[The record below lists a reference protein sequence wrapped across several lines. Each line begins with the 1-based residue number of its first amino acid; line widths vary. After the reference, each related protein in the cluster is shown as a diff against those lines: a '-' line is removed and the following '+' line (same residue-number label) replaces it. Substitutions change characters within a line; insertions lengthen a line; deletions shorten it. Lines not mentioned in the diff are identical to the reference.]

1 LFRDLIGGNMITIIS
16 SIIIFLLVIL
26 IHEFGHFIVAKMN
39 GVSVLEFSIGM
50 GPKLFQRESNGTLYS
65 LRVLPVGGY
74 CQLEGEDEENDS
86 PNSLNNQSPLVRLK
100 VILAGAIMN
109 FILAFILLILLMS
122 VSRVSTEVSGV
133 IKDSPAYS
141 SGIQTGDQIVSINGE
156 NVSDGEE
163 LLKSIKESKGDLNI
177 GVIRDSQSKNIKVT
191 PRLENNI
198 RKIGVNFQEEY
209 NIKNFSIVKGFKKG
223 LITFLNLTGMLY
235 KFLGMLITG
244 QLGLGGVSGPV
255 GVVKEIGN
263 AAKTGVANL
272 IFLLAYINI
281 NLGVFNLL
289 PIPALDGGRA
299 IFILIEMIFGKK
311 ISQEKEG
318 YIHMVG
324 LILLLALIAIVTI
337 KDVIKLF

>member
-1 LFRDLIGGNMITIIS
+1 MITIIS

-122 VSRVSTEVSGV
+122 VSRVSTEVSDV
-133 IKDSPAYS
+133 IKNSPAYS

-156 NVSDGEE
+156 NVSDGEK
-163 LLKSIKESKGDLNI
+163 LLQGIKESQGDLDI

-191 PRLENNI
+191 PRLENNV

-209 NIKNFSIVKGFKKG
+209 DIKNFSLIKGFKKG
-223 LITFLNLTGMLY
+223 VITFLNLTGMLY

>member
-1 LFRDLIGGNMITIIS
+1 MITIIS

-50 GPKLFQRESNGTLYS
+50 GPKLFQKESNGTLYS
-65 LRVLPVGGY
+65 LRLLPVGGY

-86 PNSLNNQSPLVRLK
+86 PNSLNNQSPFVRLK

-122 VSRVSTEVSGV
+122 VSRVSTEVSDV
-133 IKDSPAYS
+133 IKNSPAYS
-141 SGIQTGDQIVSINGE
+141 SGIQTGDKIISINGE

-163 LLKSIKESKGDLNI
+163 LLKSIKESQGDLNI

>member
-1 LFRDLIGGNMITIIS
+1 MITIIS

-163 LLKSIKESKGDLNI
+163 LLKSIKESKGELNI

-324 LILLLALIAIVTI
+324 LILLLALIAVVTI

>member
-1 LFRDLIGGNMITIIS
+1 MITIIS

-65 LRVLPVGGY
+65 LRMLPVGGY

-163 LLKSIKESKGDLNI
+163 LLKSIKESQGDLNI
-177 GVIRDSQSKNIKVT
+177 RVIRDSQSKNIKVT

>member
-1 LFRDLIGGNMITIIS
+1 MITIIS

-26 IHEFGHFIVAKMN
+26 IHEFGHFIVAKRN

-141 SGIQTGDQIVSINGE
+141 SGLQTGDQIVSINGE
-156 NVSDGEE
+156 NVRDGEE
-163 LLKSIKESKGDLNI
+163 LLKRIKESQGDLNI
-177 GVIRDSQSKNIKVT
+177 GVIRDSQSKNIKIT
-191 PRLENNI
+191 PRLENNV

-209 NIKNFSIVKGFKKG
+209 DIKNFSLIKGFKKG
-223 LITFLNLTGMLY
+223 VITFLNLTGMLY

-244 QLGLGGVSGPV
+244 QLGLGGFSGPV

-324 LILLLALIAIVTI
+324 LILLLALIAVVTI

>member
-1 LFRDLIGGNMITIIS
+1 MITIIS

-163 LLKSIKESKGDLNI
+163 LLKSIKESQGDLNI

-318 YIHMVG
+318 YMHMVG
-324 LILLLALIAIVTI
+324 LLLLLALIAIVTI

>member
-1 LFRDLIGGNMITIIS
+1 MITIIS

-122 VSRVSTEVSGV
+122 VSRVSTEVSDV
-133 IKDSPAYS
+133 IKNSPAYS

-156 NVSDGEE
+156 NVSDGEK
-163 LLKSIKESKGDLNI
+163 LLQGIKESQGDLDI

-191 PRLENNI
+191 PRLENNV

-209 NIKNFSIVKGFKKG
+209 DIKNFSLIKGFKKG
-223 LITFLNLTGMLY
+223 VITFLNLTGMLY

-263 AAKTGVANL
+263 AANTGVANL

>member
-1 LFRDLIGGNMITIIS
+1 MITIIS

-39 GVSVLEFSIGM
+39 GVSVLEFSVGM
-50 GPKLFQRESNGTLYS
+50 GPKLFQKESNGTLYS
-65 LRVLPVGGY
+65 LRLLPVGGY

-86 PNSLNNQSPLVRLK
+86 PNSLNNQSPFVRLK

-133 IKDSPAYS
+133 LEDSPAYS
-141 SGIQTGDQIVSINGE
+141 SGIQTGDKIVSINGK
-156 NVSDGEE
+156 NINDGEE
-163 LLKSIKESKGDLNI
+163 LLNNIKESQGDLDI

-191 PRLENNI
+191 PRLENNV

-209 NIKNFSIVKGFKKG
+209 DIKNFSLIKGFKKG
-223 LITFLNLTGMLY
+223 VITFLNLTGMLY

-324 LILLLALIAIVTI
+324 LILLLALIAVVTI

>member
-1 LFRDLIGGNMITIIS
+1 MITIIS

-26 IHEFGHFIVAKMN
+26 IHEFGHFIVAKRN

-122 VSRVSTEVSGV
+122 VSRVSTEISGV
-133 IKDSPAYS
+133 IKNSPAYS
-141 SGIQTGDQIVSINGE
+141 SGLQTGDQIVSVNGE
-156 NVSDGEE
+156 NVRDGEE
-163 LLKSIKESKGDLNI
+163 LLKRIKESQGDLNI

-244 QLGLGGVSGPV
+244 QLGLGGLSGPV

-263 AAKTGVANL
+263 AAKTGVSNL
-272 IFLLAYINI
+272 IFLLAYFNI

-311 ISQEKEG
+311 ISEEKEG

>member
-1 LFRDLIGGNMITIIS
+1 MITIIS

-50 GPKLFQRESNGTLYS
+50 GPKLFQKESNGTLYS
-65 LRVLPVGGY
+65 LRLLPVGGY

-86 PNSLNNQSPLVRLK
+86 PNSLNNQSPFVRLK

-133 IKDSPAYS
+133 LEDSPAYS
-141 SGIQTGDQIVSINGE
+141 SGIQTGDKIVSINGK

-163 LLKSIKESKGDLNI
+163 LLQGIKESQGDLDI
-177 GVIRDSQSKNIKVT
+177 GVIRDSRSKNIKVT
-191 PRLENNI
+191 PRLENNV

-209 NIKNFSIVKGFKKG
+209 NIKNFSIIKGFKKG
-223 LITFLNLTGMLY
+223 VITFLNLTGMLY

-324 LILLLALIAIVTI
+324 LILLLALIAVVTI

>member
-1 LFRDLIGGNMITIIS
+1 MITIIS

-50 GPKLFQRESNGTLYS
+50 GPKIFQKESNGTLYS
-65 LRVLPVGGY
+65 LRLLPVGGY

-86 PNSLNNQSPLVRLK
+86 PNSLNNQSPFVRLK

-133 IKDSPAYS
+133 LENSPAYS
-141 SGIQTGDQIVSINGE
+141 SGIQAGDKIVSINGQMLE
-156 NVSDGEE
+156 DGEQVLE
-163 LLKSIKESKGDLNI
+163 SIKKSKGDLDIVLLRNEK
-177 GVIRDSQSKNIKVT
+177 SKNIKVT
-191 PRLENNI
+191 PRLENNN

-209 NIKNFSIVKGFKKG
+209 NIKNFNIIEGFKKG
-223 LITFLNLTGMLY
+223 IATFLNLTGMLY

-244 QLGLGGVSGPV
+244 KLGLGGVSGPV

-324 LILLLALIAIVTI
+324 LILLLGLIAIVTI

>member
-1 LFRDLIGGNMITIIS
+1 MITIIS

-50 GPKLFQRESNGTLYS
+50 GPKLFQRKSNGTLYS

-163 LLKSIKESKGDLNI
+163 LLKSIKESQGDLNI

>member
-1 LFRDLIGGNMITIIS
+1 MITIIS

-50 GPKLFQRESNGTLYS
+50 GPKLFQKESNGTLYS

-86 PNSLNNQSPLVRLK
+86 PNSLNNQSPLIRLK

-122 VSRVSTEVSGV
+122 VSRVSTEISGV

-141 SGIQTGDQIVSINGE
+141 SGIQTGDKIVSINGK
-156 NVSDGEE
+156 NINDGEE
-163 LLKSIKESKGDLNI
+163 LLENIKESQGDLNI
-177 GVIRDSQSKNIKVT
+177 RVIRDSQSKNIKVT
-191 PRLENNI
+191 PRLENNV

-209 NIKNFSIVKGFKKG
+209 NIKNFSLIKGFKKG
-223 LITFLNLTGMLY
+223 VITFLNLTGMLY

-324 LILLLALIAIVTI
+324 LIMLLALIAIVTI

>member
-1 LFRDLIGGNMITIIS
+1 MITIIS

-26 IHEFGHFIVAKMN
+26 IHEFGHFIVAKRN

-65 LRVLPVGGY
+65 LRVIPVGGY

-122 VSRVSTEVSGV
+122 VSRVSTEISGV

-141 SGIQTGDQIVSINGE
+141 SGLQTGDQIVSINGE

-163 LLKSIKESKGDLNI
+163 LLKSIKESQGDLNI

-263 AAKTGVANL
+263 AAKTGVSNL
-272 IFLLAYINI
+272 IFILAYFNI

-311 ISQEKEG
+311 ISEEKEG

>member
-1 LFRDLIGGNMITIIS
+1 MITIIS

-50 GPKLFQRESNGTLYS
+50 GPKLFQKESNGTLYS
-65 LRVLPVGGY
+65 LRLLPVGGY

-109 FILAFILLILLMS
+109 FLLAFILLILLMS

-141 SGIQTGDQIVSINGE
+141 SGLQTGDQIVSINGE
-156 NVSDGEE
+156 NVRDGEE
-163 LLKSIKESKGDLNI
+163 LLKRIKESQGDLNI
-177 GVIRDSQSKNIKVT
+177 GVIRDSQSKNIKIT
-191 PRLENNI
+191 PRLENNV

-209 NIKNFSIVKGFKKG
+209 DIKNFSLIKGFKKG
-223 LITFLNLTGMLY
+223 VITFLNLTGMLY

-324 LILLLALIAIVTI
+324 LILLLALIAVVTI

>member
-1 LFRDLIGGNMITIIS
+1 MITIIS

-50 GPKLFQRESNGTLYS
+50 GPKLSQRESNGTLYS

-163 LLKSIKESKGDLNI
+163 LLKSIKESQGDLNI

>member
-1 LFRDLIGGNMITIIS
+1 MITIIS

-244 QLGLGGVSGPV
+244 QLGLRGVSGPV

-263 AAKTGVANL
+263 AAKTGAANL
-272 IFLLAYINI
+272 IFLLAYINT

-324 LILLLALIAIVTI
+324 LILLLALIAVVTI

>member
-1 LFRDLIGGNMITIIS
+1 MITIIS

-74 CQLEGEDEENDS
+74 CHLEGEDEENDS

-163 LLKSIKESKGDLNI
+163 LLKSIKESQGDLNI

>member
-1 LFRDLIGGNMITIIS
+1 MITIIS

-65 LRVLPVGGY
+65 LRMLPVGGY

-133 IKDSPAYS
+133 LEDSPAYS
-141 SGIQTGDQIVSINGE
+141 SGIQTGDKIVSINGK
-156 NVSDGEE
+156 NINDGEE
-163 LLKSIKESKGDLNI
+163 LLQNIKESQGDLDI

-191 PRLENNI
+191 PRLENNV

-209 NIKNFSIVKGFKKG
+209 DIKNFSLIKGFKKG
-223 LITFLNLTGMLY
+223 VITFLNLTGMLY

-263 AAKTGVANL
+263 AAKTGVSNL

-324 LILLLALIAIVTI
+324 LILLLALIAVVTI

>member
-1 LFRDLIGGNMITIIS
+1 MITIIS

-50 GPKLFQRESNGTLYS
+50 GPKLFQKESNGTLYS
-65 LRVLPVGGY
+65 LRMLPVGGY

-163 LLKSIKESKGDLNI
+163 LLKSIKESQGDLNI
-177 GVIRDSQSKNIKVT
+177 GVIRGSQSKNIKVT

>member
-1 LFRDLIGGNMITIIS
+1 MITIIS

-65 LRVLPVGGY
+65 LRMLPVGGY

-163 LLKSIKESKGDLNI
+163 LLKSIKESQGDLNI
-177 GVIRDSQSKNIKVT
+177 GVIRNSQSKNIKVT
-191 PRLENNI
+191 PRLEKNI

-263 AAKTGVANL
+263 VAKTGVANL

>member
-1 LFRDLIGGNMITIIS
+1 MITIIS

-163 LLKSIKESKGDLNI
+163 LLKSIKESQGDLNI

-324 LILLLALIAIVTI
+324 LILLLALIAVVTI

>member
-1 LFRDLIGGNMITIIS
+1 MITIIS

-39 GVSVLEFSIGM
+39 GVSVLEFSVGM
-50 GPKLFQRESNGTLYS
+50 GPKLFQKESNGTLYS
-65 LRVLPVGGY
+65 LRLLPVGGY

-133 IKDSPAYS
+133 LEDSPAYS
-141 SGIQTGDQIVSINGE
+141 SGIQTGDKIVSINGK
-156 NVSDGEE
+156 NISDGEE
-163 LLKSIKESKGDLNI
+163 LLQSIKESQGDLDI
-177 GVIRDSQSKNIKVT
+177 GVIRDSQSRNIKVT
-191 PRLENNI
+191 PRLENNV

-209 NIKNFSIVKGFKKG
+209 DIKNFSLIKGFKKG
-223 LITFLNLTGMLY
+223 VITFLNLTGMLY

-244 QLGLGGVSGPV
+244 QLGLGGFSGPV

-324 LILLLALIAIVTI
+324 LILLLALIAVVTI

>member
-1 LFRDLIGGNMITIIS
+1 MITIIS

-65 LRVLPVGGY
+65 LRMLPVGGY

-163 LLKSIKESKGDLNI
+163 LLKSIKESQGDLNI

>member
-1 LFRDLIGGNMITIIS
+1 MITIIS

-50 GPKLFQRESNGTLYS
+50 GPKLFQKESNGTLYS
-65 LRVLPVGGY
+65 LRLLPVGGY

-122 VSRVSTEVSGV
+122 VSRVSTEISGV

-141 SGIQTGDQIVSINGE
+141 SGIQTGDKIVSINGK
-156 NVSDGEE
+156 NINDGEE
-163 LLKSIKESKGDLNI
+163 LLKNIKESQGDLNI
-177 GVIRDSQSKNIKVT
+177 RVIRDSQSKNIKVT
-191 PRLENNI
+191 PRLENNV
-198 RKIGVNFQEEY
+198 RKIGVNFQEEF
-209 NIKNFSIVKGFKKG
+209 NIKNFSLIKGFKKG
-223 LITFLNLTGMLY
+223 VITFLNLTGMLY

-324 LILLLALIAIVTI
+324 LIMLLALIAIVTI

>member
-1 LFRDLIGGNMITIIS
+1 MITIIS

-50 GPKLFQRESNGTLYS
+50 GPKLFQKESNGTLYS
-65 LRVLPVGGY
+65 LRLLPVGGY

-86 PNSLNNQSPLVRLK
+86 PNSLNNQSPFVRLK

-133 IKDSPAYS
+133 LENSPAYS
-141 SGIQTGDQIVSINGE
+141 SGIQVGDKIVSINGQMLE
-156 NVSDGEE
+156 DGEQVLE
-163 LLKSIKESKGDLNI
+163 SIKKSKGDLDIVLLRNEK
-177 GVIRDSQSKNIKVT
+177 SKNIKVT
-191 PRLENNI
+191 PRLENNN

-209 NIKNFSIVKGFKKG
+209 NIKNFNIIKG
-223 LITFLNLTGMLY
+223 LEKGIATFLNLTGMLY

-244 QLGLGGVSGPV
+244 KLGLGGVSGPV

-324 LILLLALIAIVTI
+324 LILLLGLIAIVTI

>member
-1 LFRDLIGGNMITIIS
+1 MITIIS

-50 GPKLFQRESNGTLYS
+50 GPKLFQKESNGTLYS
-65 LRVLPVGGY
+65 LRLLPVGGY

-86 PNSLNNQSPLVRLK
+86 PNSLNNQSPFVRLK

-133 IKDSPAYS
+133 LENSPAYS
-141 SGIQTGDQIVSINGE
+141 SGIQAGDKIVSINGQMLE
-156 NVSDGEE
+156 DGEQVLE
-163 LLKSIKESKGDLNI
+163 SIKKSKGDLDIVLLRNEK
-177 GVIRDSQSKNIKVT
+177 SKNIKVT
-191 PRLENNI
+191 PRLENNN

-209 NIKNFSIVKGFKKG
+209 NIKNFNIIKG
-223 LITFLNLTGMLY
+223 LEKGIATFLNLTGMLY

-244 QLGLGGVSGPV
+244 KLGLGGVSGPV

-311 ISQEKEG
+311 ISQEKEV

-324 LILLLALIAIVTI
+324 LILLLGLIAIVTI

>member
-1 LFRDLIGGNMITIIS
+1 MITIIS

-50 GPKLFQRESNGTLYS
+50 GPKLFQKESNGTLYS

-86 PNSLNNQSPLVRLK
+86 PNSLNNQSPLIRLK

-122 VSRVSTEVSGV
+122 VSRVSTEISGV

-141 SGIQTGDQIVSINGE
+141 SGIQTGDKIVSINGK
-156 NVSDGEE
+156 NINDGEE
-163 LLKSIKESKGDLNI
+163 LLKNIKESQGDLNI
-177 GVIRDSQSKNIKVT
+177 RVIRDSQSKNIKVT
-191 PRLENNI
+191 PRLENNV

-209 NIKNFSIVKGFKKG
+209 NIKNFSLIKGFKKG
-223 LITFLNLTGMLY
+223 VITFLNLTGMLY

-324 LILLLALIAIVTI
+324 LIMLLALIAIVTI

>member
-1 LFRDLIGGNMITIIS
+1 MITIIS

-26 IHEFGHFIVAKMN
+26 IHEFGHFIVAKRN

-163 LLKSIKESKGDLNI
+163 LLKSIKESQGDLNI

-263 AAKTGVANL
+263 AAKTGVSNL
-272 IFLLAYINI
+272 IFILAYFNI

-311 ISQEKEG
+311 ISEEKEG

>member
-1 LFRDLIGGNMITIIS
+1 MITIIS

-26 IHEFGHFIVAKMN
+26 IHEFGHFIVAKRN

-50 GPKLFQRESNGTLYS
+50 GPKLFQKESNGTLYS

-122 VSRVSTEVSGV
+122 VSRVSTEISGV

-141 SGIQTGDQIVSINGE
+141 SGLQTGDQIVSINGE
-156 NVSDGEE
+156 NVRDGEE
-163 LLKSIKESKGDLNI
+163 LLKRIKGSQGDLNI

-235 KFLGMLITG
+235 KFLGMLLTG
-244 QLGLGGVSGPV
+244 QLGLGGLSGPV

-263 AAKTGVANL
+263 AAKTGVSNL
-272 IFLLAYINI
+272 IFLLAYFNI

-311 ISQEKEG
+311 ISEEKEG

>member
-1 LFRDLIGGNMITIIS
+1 MITIIS

-50 GPKLFQRESNGTLYS
+50 GPKLFQKESNGTLYS
-65 LRVLPVGGY
+65 LRLLPVGGY

-86 PNSLNNQSPLVRLK
+86 PNSLNNQSPFVRLK

-133 IKDSPAYS
+133 LENSPAYS
-141 SGIQTGDQIVSINGE
+141 SGIQAGDKIVSINGQMLE
-156 NVSDGEE
+156 DGEQVLE
-163 LLKSIKESKGDLNI
+163 SIKKSKGDLDIVLLRNEKS
-177 GVIRDSQSKNIKVT
+177 RNIKVT
-191 PRLENNI
+191 PRLENNN

-209 NIKNFSIVKGFKKG
+209 NIKNFNIIKG
-223 LITFLNLTGMLY
+223 LEKGIATFLNLTGMLY

-244 QLGLGGVSGPV
+244 KLGLGGVSGPV

-324 LILLLALIAIVTI
+324 LILLLGLIAIVTI

>member
-1 LFRDLIGGNMITIIS
+1 MITIIS

-50 GPKLFQRESNGTLYS
+50 GPKLFQKESNGTLYS
-65 LRVLPVGGY
+65 LRLLPVGGY

-86 PNSLNNQSPLVRLK
+86 QNSLNNQSPFVRLK

-133 IKDSPAYS
+133 LENSPAYS
-141 SGIQTGDQIVSINGE
+141 SGIQAGDKIVSINGQMLE
-156 NVSDGEE
+156 DGEQVLE
-163 LLKSIKESKGDLNI
+163 SIKKSKGDLDIVLLRNEK
-177 GVIRDSQSKNIKVT
+177 SKNIKVT
-191 PRLENNI
+191 PRLENNN

-209 NIKNFSIVKGFKKG
+209 NIKNFNIIKG
-223 LITFLNLTGMLY
+223 LEKGIATFLNLTGMLY

-244 QLGLGGVSGPV
+244 KLGLGGVSGPV

-324 LILLLALIAIVTI
+324 LILLLGLIAIVTI

>member
-1 LFRDLIGGNMITIIS
+1 MITIIS

-141 SGIQTGDQIVSINGE
+141 SGILTGDQIVSINGE

-163 LLKSIKESKGDLNI
+163 LLKSIKESQGDLNI

>member
-1 LFRDLIGGNMITIIS
+1 MITIIS

-163 LLKSIKESKGDLNI
+163 LLKSIKESQGDLNI

-223 LITFLNLTGMLY
+223 LMTFLNLTGMLY

>member
-1 LFRDLIGGNMITIIS
+1 MITIIS

-26 IHEFGHFIVAKMN
+26 IHEFGHFIVAKRN

-65 LRVLPVGGY
+65 LRVIPVGGY

-163 LLKSIKESKGDLNI
+163 LLKSIKESKGELNI

-324 LILLLALIAIVTI
+324 LILLLALIAVVTI

>member
-1 LFRDLIGGNMITIIS
+1 MITIIS

-50 GPKLFQRESNGTLYS
+50 GPKLFQKESNGTLYS
-65 LRVLPVGGY
+65 LRLLPVGGY

-122 VSRVSTEVSGV
+122 VSRVSTEISGV

-141 SGIQTGDQIVSINGE
+141 SGIQTGDKIVSINGK
-156 NVSDGEE
+156 NINDGEE
-163 LLKSIKESKGDLNI
+163 LLKNIKESQGDLNI
-177 GVIRDSQSKNIKVT
+177 RVIRDSQSKNIKVT
-191 PRLENNI
+191 PRLENNV

-209 NIKNFSIVKGFKKG
+209 NIKNFSLIKGFKKG
-223 LITFLNLTGMLY
+223 VITFLNLTGMLY

>member
-1 LFRDLIGGNMITIIS
+1 MITIIS

-163 LLKSIKESKGDLNI
+163 LLKSIKESQGDLNI
-177 GVIRDSQSKNIKVT
+177 RVIRDSQSKNIKVT

-318 YIHMVG
+318 YMHMVG
-324 LILLLALIAIVTI
+324 LLLLLALIAIVTI

>member
-1 LFRDLIGGNMITIIS
+1 MITIIS

-50 GPKLFQRESNGTLYS
+50 GPKLFQKESNGTLYS
-65 LRVLPVGGY
+65 LRLLPVGGY

-133 IKDSPAYS
+133 LEDSPAYS
-141 SGIQTGDQIVSINGE
+141 SGIQTGDKIVSINGK
-156 NVSDGEE
+156 NINDGGE
-163 LLKSIKESKGDLNI
+163 LLKNIKESQGDLDI

-191 PRLENNI
+191 PRLENNV

-209 NIKNFSIVKGFKKG
+209 DIKNFSLIKGFKKG
-223 LITFLNLTGMLY
+223 VITFLNLTGMLY

-324 LILLLALIAIVTI
+324 LILLLALIAVVTI